1 MKFGLRTPSL
11 KKSIA
16 ARVSLK
22 RVIRHN
28 VGLKAPKGYGW
39 FTNSKKALYNRVYNR
54 TTFSLWKGFKL
65 LSFFGF
71 KTKISNDAYIIS
83 DSDQYSI
90 NIVGIVVNFL
100 ALLIVGLF
108 FIGLYNHTI
117 DNYGSYYWTHGAKS
131 DGKIGSAF
139 TSVLMILILLGF
151 EANLWWLSLMFFGY
165 VSYFFIDYFQVLLIN
180 IPLVCVI
187 LSTAFKKLIYTNE
200 VIDSNV
206 EITDLSAN
214 HQIDENKVDQLVD
227 EYNRLK

>member
-16 ARVSLK
+16 ARFSLE

-39 FTNSKKALYNRVYNR
+39 FTNYKKALYNRVYNR

-65 LSFFGF
+65 LSFLRL
-71 KTKISNDAYIIS
+71 KTKVSDDAYITS

-117 DNYGSYYWTHGAKS
+117 DNYGSYYWTHGAKRN
-131 DGKIGSAF
+131 GKIGSAF

-151 EANLWWLSLMFFGY
+151 EVNLWWLSLMFFGY
-165 VSYFFIDYFQVLLIN
+165 VSYFFINYFQVLLIN
-180 IPLVCVI
+180 IPLICVI
-187 LSTAFKKLIYTNE
+187 LSTAFKKVRYTNE

-206 EITDLSAN
+206 EMTDVSTN